1 MTSKPSPKNT
11 SQDIFEAV
19 STHLNELRA
28 QITEPVRVREED
40 LANKLGVSRTPVR
53 EALIRLDSTGLIS
66 LRPGRGALLQ
76 PVSDKDYMEW
86 LQLREQ
92 LEGFAAREAALN
104 ASKRDVMGLRAL
116 FAPFLEPGA
125 AEAEPERYSQ
135 ANVSFHKEIFRLANN
150 HLLERVWASF
160 GHRQTSYR
168 RRTIARLHRAEDSLR
183 EHLEIIQA
191 IEDGDAEKAAALARA
206 HVRALFIAVEQEAER
221 EPEAERRAL

>member
-1 MTSKPSPKNT
+1 MNSKTPQKNT
-11 SQDIFEAV
+11 SQDVLEAV
-19 STHLNELRA
+19 SLHLNELRA

-40 LANKLGVSRTPVR
+40 LASKLGVSRTPVR

-76 PVSDKDYMEW
+76 PVSDQDYLEW

-92 LEGFAAREAALN
+92 LESFAAREAALN
-104 ASKRDVMGLRAL
+104 ASQRDVLVLRAI
-116 FAPFLEPGA
+116 FEPFLEPGV
-125 AEAEPERYSQ
+125 AEAKSVEYSQ
-135 ANVSFHKEIFRLANN
+135 ANVAFHTEIMRLANN

-168 RRTIARLHRAEDSLR
+168 RRTIARLHRAADSLR

-191 IEDGDAEKAAALARA
+191 IQDRDADRAAQLARD
-206 HVRALFIAVEQEAER
+206 HVRSLYDAVAGES
-221 EPEAERRAL
+221 RAAG